1 MTRRIRTGPPA
12 NSHLGTRFGSAG
24 RNVMR
29 RLWSVFAA
37 ALLLVT
43 LGPPVMAALPVDEPS
58 TAIAVSSGT
67 SRFDSSA
74 MTESASDPSTC
85 GPFNGF
91 WNTMWFSYAPAHPSV
106 TKTDVNSFV
115 SQDGSTDFLAIVFV
129 FAQHG
134 TSLDLVGCNAFD
146 S

>member
-1 MTRRIRTGPPA
+1 
-12 NSHLGTRFGSAG
+12 
-24 RNVMR
+24 MR

-43 LGPPVMAALPVDEPS
+43 LGPPVMAALPGDEPS

-67 SRFDSSA
+67 STFDSSA

-91 WNTMWFSYAPAHPSV
+91 WNTMWFAYAPAHPSV

-129 FAQHG
+129 
-134 TSLDLVGCNAFD
+134 V
-146 S
+146 